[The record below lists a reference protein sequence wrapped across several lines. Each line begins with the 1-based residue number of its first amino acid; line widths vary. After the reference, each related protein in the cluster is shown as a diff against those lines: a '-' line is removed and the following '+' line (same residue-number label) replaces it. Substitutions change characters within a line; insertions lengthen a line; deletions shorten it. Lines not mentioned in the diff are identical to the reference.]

1 MYKFTRIDDDTTEL
15 EYNGEKF
22 TIVKDLEKAMQ
33 LQQVDFEARV
43 LLNKK
48 LKEMGATIED
58 LQYEKVVDGKKIVD
72 DSQVQGLLDEC
83 KKLATY
89 EKMKS
94 LVKSITG
101 KELIDLAIE
110 LGKKDYEN
118 FMVELGKALTGTSE
132 KTPSK

>member
-1 MYKFTRIDDDTTEL
+1 
-15 EYNGEKF
+15 
-22 TIVKDLEKAMQ
+22 
-33 LQQVDFEARV
+33 
-43 LLNKK
+43 
-48 LKEMGATIED
+48 MGATIED

-83 KKLATY
+83 KKLATW